1 MFDMSRHVM
10 AATTY
15 STAHNLYQWAVGDAS
30 RVADIKQEFDSSI
43 ANGALK
49 KGGMDSITNAQKNG
63 IGMTKQVGQDESSRQ
78 TALRLA
84 LSWLNQGFAPGT
96 RSRGLF

>member
-1 MFDMSRHVM
+1 M

-30 RVADIKQEFDSSI
+30 RVADIRAAFDSAISG
-43 ANGALK
+43 GALT
-49 KGGMDSITNAQKNG
+49 KGGMDSITSAGKNG
-63 IGMTKQVGQDESSRQ
+63 VTMSKIVQLDESSRQ